1 MTTPQETRDRIEEM
15 RNRIFN
21 GSNLD
26 PVKNKI
32 EEIPQDDNL
41 AKNTSNLVENSGFAS
56 KSSKSNKSSGKSSSK
71 KINQKNERNLIGAGT
86 KTQFSEIALEFDGKI
101 GSLEIK
107 MLDKLERISVN
118 LGKVEGQI
126 ENQIGE
132 LDTSLQ
138 KYVSSIRASQEEKI
152 ESLNREVLFLQD
164 KLQSDVSDIKDLF
177 LEQQPHYEKII
188 ADYKNASNKK
198 IDNKTRKIQ
207 NNLNSL
213 KEEIFESQKDLI
225 TDFDKKLNSNDN
237 DIQIVKKKLESS
249 ASKLLR
255 KIKDS
260 EIKTHDYLS
269 KKISDAREV
278 LSSEVKALS
287 EELAILNDIIKE
299 KHFEL
304 TTHVDMNLA
313 AVTTKVGE
321 DFDNLKETLSKE
333 STDLSK
339 HFEKEIEKSWKEI
352 DKKTNLKQV
361 EEFFNEKLTEKLN
374 KFSTALEERF
384 GTISENIQS
393 VESMIV
399 KEEDL
404 TKLFQNYTLNV
415 NISGEAKAPKTRKLS
430 KNISPISA
438 LKKVL
443 PNKKS

>member
-138 KYVSSIRASQEEKI
+138 KYVSSITASQEEKI
-152 ESLNREVLFLQD
+152 ESLNREVVFLQD

-415 NISGEAKAPKTRKLS
+415 NISGEAKAPKTKILS
-430 KNISPISA
+430 KNISPLSA

-443 PNKKS
+443 PNKNL